1 MNPRV
6 IKEVI
11 KQLEHLG
18 RYGNVKLQG
27 RKRRK
32 HLMLTAPIMKEELLD
47 YLLSR
52 KDTMEVS
59 IVKQIYIYIYIY
71 ICFTILTSIVS
82 FLERR

>member
-52 KDTMEVS
+52 KDTMENLS
-59 IVKQIYIYIYIY
+59 RTFQD
-71 ICFTILTSIVS
+71 ILQGNVLLVYQLF
-82 FLERR
+82 FLQT